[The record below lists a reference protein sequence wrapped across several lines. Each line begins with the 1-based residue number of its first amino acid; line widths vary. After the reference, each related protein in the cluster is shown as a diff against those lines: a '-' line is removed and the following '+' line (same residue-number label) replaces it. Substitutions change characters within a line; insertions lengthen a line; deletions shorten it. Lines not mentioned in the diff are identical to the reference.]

1 MNKRIL
7 SILLCL
13 TLVASLLVL
22 AIPVN
27 AASAKE
33 VTVTADKTTAKPGDT
48 VTFTLTIGAVEGM
61 GNVSTKTVIPEGLT
75 YVDGSLTDDK
85 TTVNRVMDFFEFD
98 GKPTMDFSNG
108 KIIFTGYRADD
119 VTTTEECE
127 ILSFSCTVDDD
138 ATGTIT
144 VGIDEF
150 KMGSAEQDKSIA
162 DQYTVVPA
170 TVTIEGETTA
180 PETTATETTAPETT
194 APETTATETT
204 APETTATE
212 TTAPETAATETTAT
226 EAHIHNIIEI
236 PEVAAT
242 TEADGVKGHY
252 ECTECGK
259 LFWDGT
265 GTVEITDP
273 TELVIPKLEPSSEE
287 TTASESAT
295 DATTADET
303 TSDETVAPTKPVAT
317 PDSTPDSTKDTSSP
331 QTGDSTHMYLWTLI
345 MLASLA
351 GACAVVIVAK
361 RKGIFTK

>member
-180 PETTATETTAPETT
+180 PETTAPETTATETTAPETT
-194 APETTATETT
+194 APETTATEE
-204 APETTATE
+204 P
-212 TTAPETAATETTAT
+212 AT

>member
-85 TTVNRVMDFFEFD
+85 PTVNRVMDFFEFD

-170 TVTIEGETTA
+170 TVTIEGETK
-180 PETTATETTAPETT
+180 
-194 APETTATETT
+194 ATETT

-212 TTAPETAATETTAT
+212 TTAPETAATETTAPETQPT
-226 EAHIHNIIEI
+226 ETLAPETQPTETQAHVHNIIEI

-242 TEADGVKGHY
+242 TDAEGVKGHY

-273 TELVIPKLEPSSEE
+273 TELVIPKLDPDPTKGSEE
-287 TTASESAT
+287 TTAS
-295 DATTADET
+295 ET